1 MPGRRLAWLDA
12 LRGVAA
18 LFVVFDHLGYSVLQH
33 ARADVY
39 QWFDPGQFGVFLFF
53 LVSGYIV
60 PASLE
65 RKGSIRGFWVGR
77 VFRLFPL
84 YVFALIAAVTLWTLD
99 LGGISRT
106 NYDGET
112 SLLTHALM
120 LSNVLGSHNAISVIW
135 TLSYEM
141 TFYLLL
147 TALFVT
153 GTHKRSS
160 WYALGFAVAAVALG
174 GLLPMQ
180 AISGGFLG
188 TRLVAEIADL
198 LVVGG
203 VALAVTRFRLP
214 KVFGAVLAAGTV
226 LVLVLFNGNWV
237 NPYEALTILAL
248 MFTGTMLYRAERGDF
263 DKRKAVAVAVAVFAL
278 ATAAGLS
285 HPPAS
290 DLSSAATRIAY
301 DRQWV
306 TSLLLAGATFAIGMA
321 CRNKKM
327 PRIVAWLG
335 LVSYSVYLLHP
346 LLVSL
351 YNHIPL
357 TQQPHP
363 FPEQLALAAAFL
375 AVLLACCWL
384 SYRFIEAPMQRQG
397 RKFAAWLEYWVGSD
411 VIPGHHQRP
420 ADARQAGARQAE
432 STSRLPSGGPGPP
445 HPGSRGGRPVD
456 GSGPA
461 PAAHQAS
468 W

>member
-226 LVLVLFNGNWV
+226 LVLVLFNGSWV

-263 DKRKAVAVAVAVFAL
+263 DKRKAVAVTVAVFAL
-278 ATAAGLS
+278 ATAAGLW
-285 HPPAS
+285 HPPAW
-290 DLSSAATRIAY
+290 DLSPAATRIAY

-327 PRIVAWLG
+327 PRIFAWLG
-335 LVSYSVYLLHP
+335 LVSYSVYVLHP

-357 TQQPHP
+357 TQHPHP

-375 AVLLACCWL
+375 AVLLVCCWL

-397 RKFAAWLEYWVGSD
+397 RRFAAWLEYWAGPD
-411 VIPGHHQRP
+411 VIPGHHPRP
-420 ADARQAGARQAE
+420 ADARQADARQAE
-432 STSRLPSGGPGPP
+432 SVSRLPGGGPQ
-445 HPGSRGGRPVD
+445 
-456 GSGPA
+456 PA
-461 PAAHQAS
+461 PS
-468 W
+468 R